1 MVYLIV
7 YLFLARILEL
17 IISNKNTKALLE
29 LGGKEH
35 YSFHYKFLIIFHIT
49 FLLYFLKQSFE
60 IQEFSTIFLVF
71 FIVLQI
77 LRYKIIYD
85 LGKFWT
91 TRIIVLENEPL
102 INKGIYRYLRHP
114 NYIVVFFEVIA
125 VCLIFFDYEALIIF
139 STVNSILIFIRI
151 FYEEKANGAR
161 RR

>member
-1 MVYLIV
+1 M
-7 YLFLARILEL
+7 
-17 IISNKNTKALLE
+17 
-29 LGGKEH
+29 
-35 YSFHYKFLIIFHIT
+35 
-49 FLLYFLKQSFE
+49 LYFLKQSFE
-60 IQEFSTIFLVF
+60 IQEFSTIFLVC

-139 STVNSILIFIRI
+139 STVNSILISIRI
-151 FYEEKANGAR
+151 FYEEKANSTR